1 MLIIKIKQIILILKK
16 KSVNHTQFYYLI
28 NLDETDSRDVEKQF
42 T

>member
-16 KSVNHTQFYYLI
+16 KSVNQTQFYYLI
-28 NLDETDSRDVEKQF
+28 NLDETDSRDAEKQF